1 MVKTRKFLLSFLL
14 VTVTV
19 TVSVIVT
26 VAVYEQ
32 FKSSKLVYHVP
43 VTMCVANFHSY
54 HLFCTTHGPFLL
66 VWFTQYK
73 QHIQTEEA
81 RKSACL
87 HTDLLIIPPTGILQ
101 TLYGVFLAFLCRV
114 CIVS

>member
-1 MVKTRKFLLSFLL
+1 M
-14 VTVTV
+14 TVTV

-26 VAVYEQ
+26 VVVYEQ

-43 VTMCVANFHSY
+43 VTMCVAFI
-54 HLFCTTHGPFLL
+54 LTICFCTTHGPLLL

-87 HTDLLIIPPTGILQ
+87 HTDLLIIPPLG
-101 TLYGVFLAFLCRV
+101 YSKHYMESFSRFCVAF
-114 CIVS
+114 VS